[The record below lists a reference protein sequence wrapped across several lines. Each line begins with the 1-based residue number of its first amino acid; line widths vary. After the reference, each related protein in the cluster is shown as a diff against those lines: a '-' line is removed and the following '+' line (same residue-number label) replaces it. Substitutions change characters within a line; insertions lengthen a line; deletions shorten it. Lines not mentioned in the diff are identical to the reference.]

1 MILVN
6 NNVFELHT
14 KNTSYVFYVN
24 DINHLEHLHYGSRI
38 EVNDDAI
45 KSLKARSEF
54 VIGNAISY
62 SEDKQNKC
70 LETMLLEVSS
80 MGNGDIRNP
89 SIDIQLKNGCRD
101 LDFIFDS
108 YEIRKH
114 TEMKTLPTSHTNKE
128 DIEELVVSLLDK
140 ENNIRLNIIFSVY
153 EENDVI
159 SRRMEVINL
168 NEEEIKILKAMSL
181 HLDLIN
187 KDYKLIS
194 FHGGWAR
201 EMKRYDQPCVIGTIS
216 SESVCG
222 VTSSRS
228 NPFIMLGNQNVTEEF
243 GEVYGFNLVYS
254 GNHLESVE
262 TDTFNHIRVMSGIN
276 PRKFDY
282 SLKKDEVFETPEGI
296 MTYSSSGLR
305 KLSHNMHDFVRNHI
319 VRGAYQDLPRPV
331 LNNSWEAAYFSFNER
346 KLLKMAKKASEAGM
360 ELFVLDDGWFGVRNN
375 DLQGL
380 GDWYVNKKKLPGGLE
395 RLSKKINKLGL
406 DFGIWV
412 EPEMVNEKSNLFKQH
427 PEWVIKT
434 PHRKQSLGRH
444 QYMLDLSNQEV
455 VDYLFDAMKDVFTR
469 SRCKYVKWDMNR
481 ILSEYYT
488 PSLEADKMNE
498 LCHRYY
504 IGLYQLMD
512 RLVKEFPNVLFEGCS
527 GGGNRFDLGIL
538 SYMPQIW
545 ASDNSDAMSRV
556 YIQKGYSYG
565 YPLSTLG
572 CHVSDIPNHQTLRT
586 PSIDTRYNVASMG
599 LLGYECNLAEMTKEE
614 RKDIKRQVEEYKTRR
629 KYFLNSDYYR
639 YDPKEGVHIFSEVSK
654 NQEHAC
660 VVLFYERADVG
671 HMRDI
676 LPLEGLNKDYTY
688 KVTSRGYAHNIK
700 HFGGLVNQVSPIHIK
715 NNSFLHNLIS
725 KIIKMKE
732 KGEDAIVKGD
742 VLMSKGYE
750 VYQSFNGTGWS
761 DNTKLVKDGE
771 SRIYFFDRI
780 S

>member
-24 DINHLEHLHYGSRI
+24 DIDHLEHLHYGSRI

-181 HLDLIN
+181 HLDLII

-319 VRGAYQDLPRPV
+319 VRGAFQDLPRPV

-360 ELFVLDDGWFGVRNN
+360 ELFVIDDGWFGVRNN

-395 RLSKKINKLGL
+395 
-406 DFGIWV
+406 
-412 EPEMVNEKSNLFKQH
+412 
-427 PEWVIKT
+427 
-434 PHRKQSLGRH
+434 
-444 QYMLDLSNQEV
+444 
-455 VDYLFDAMKDVFTR
+455 
-469 SRCKYVKWDMNR
+469 
-481 ILSEYYT
+481 
-488 PSLEADKMNE
+488 
-498 LCHRYY
+498 
-504 IGLYQLMD
+504 
-512 RLVKEFPNVLFEGCS
+512 
-527 GGGNRFDLGIL
+527 
-538 SYMPQIW
+538 
-545 ASDNSDAMSRV
+545 
-556 YIQKGYSYG
+556 
-565 YPLSTLG
+565 
-572 CHVSDIPNHQTLRT
+572 
-586 PSIDTRYNVASMG
+586 
-599 LLGYECNLAEMTKEE
+599 
-614 RKDIKRQVEEYKTRR
+614 
-629 KYFLNSDYYR
+629 
-639 YDPKEGVHIFSEVSK
+639 
-654 NQEHAC
+654 
-660 VVLFYERADVG
+660 
-671 HMRDI
+671 
-676 LPLEGLNKDYTY
+676 
-688 KVTSRGYAHNIK
+688 
-700 HFGGLVNQVSPIHIK
+700 
-715 NNSFLHNLIS
+715 
-725 KIIKMKE
+725 
-732 KGEDAIVKGD
+732 
-742 VLMSKGYE
+742 
-750 VYQSFNGTGWS
+750 
-761 DNTKLVKDGE
+761 
-771 SRIYFFDRI
+771 
-780 S
+780 